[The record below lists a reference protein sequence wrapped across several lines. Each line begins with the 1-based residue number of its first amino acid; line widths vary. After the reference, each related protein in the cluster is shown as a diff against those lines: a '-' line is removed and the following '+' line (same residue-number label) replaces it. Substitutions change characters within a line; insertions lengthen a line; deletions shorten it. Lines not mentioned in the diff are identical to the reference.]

1 MRKLPLSLLE
11 AEKFFNFFGI
21 MVTLQGQSRG
31 RRIFES
37 MIFPLTSPREVRDVK
52 AMLLEFPGPIAS
64 SPLKPVELP
73 PPVPG
78 PGQVL
83 IQVSYCGVCHTD
95 LHTVEGE
102 LPLERLPVIPG
113 HQVVGQVVD
122 QGPGVMRFQ
131 PGDRVGLAW
140 LFKTC
145 GTCRF
150 CLAGQENLCESAEFT
165 GLHRDG
171 GFAEQVVAEADFV
184 YPLPDEFPG
193 ENAAP
198 LLCAGIIGYR
208 SLRLSGIKP
217 GGRLGLYGF
226 GGSAHIAIQVA
237 RYWDCEVLVFTRSPG
252 HQELARKLGASWVGQ
267 AQDTPP
273 AKLDAAI
280 IFAPAGN
287 LVPEALRV
295 LERGG
300 TLALAGIHMS
310 PIPSLD
316 YQKHLYFEKTVRS
329 VTASTRQDG
338 RELLELAAK
347 IPLRPQVQLFPL
359 EEANQALE
367 LLKAGKIDGAAVL
380 AI

>member
-1 MRKLPLSLLE
+1 
-11 AEKFFNFFGI
+11 
-21 MVTLQGQSRG
+21 
-31 RRIFES
+31 
-37 MIFPLTSPREVRDVK
+37 
-52 AMLLEFPGPIAS
+52 
-64 SPLKPVELP
+64 
-73 PPVPG
+73 
-78 PGQVL
+78 
-83 IQVSYCGVCHTD
+83 
-95 LHTVEGE
+95 
-102 LPLERLPVIPG
+102 
-113 HQVVGQVVD
+113 
-122 QGPGVMRFQ
+122 MRFQ

-150 CLAGQENLCESAEFT
+150 CLDGQENLCESAEFT

-208 SLRLSGIKP
+208 SLRLSEIKP

-287 LVPEALRV
+287 LVPEALRM

-338 RELLELAAK
+338 RELLELAAQ

>member
-1 MRKLPLSLLE
+1 
-11 AEKFFNFFGI
+11 
-21 MVTLQGQSRG
+21 
-31 RRIFES
+31 
-37 MIFPLTSPREVRDVK
+37 
-52 AMLLEFPGPIAS
+52 
-64 SPLKPVELP
+64 
-73 PPVPG
+73 
-78 PGQVL
+78 
-83 IQVSYCGVCHTD
+83 
-95 LHTVEGE
+95 VEGE

-122 QGPGVMRFQ
+122 QGPGVMHFQ

-140 LFKTC
+140 LFKTG

-150 CLAGQENLCESAEFT
+150 CLGGQENLCESAEFT